1 MMMALLLVGVSL
13 AAASRRLTDQRSA
26 KFFASVKQFEIAS
39 VRRTHRSQD
48 IKQFHT
54 RLLQSSSVPVHERQ
68 PSFEIAGFNRTFA
81 LDLRLN
87 EKLFHPGA

>member
-1 MMMALLLVGVSL
+1 LVLVSRWRL

-54 RLLQSSSVPVHERQ
+54 RLLQSPSVPVHERQ

-87 EKLFHPGA
+87 EELLHPGA